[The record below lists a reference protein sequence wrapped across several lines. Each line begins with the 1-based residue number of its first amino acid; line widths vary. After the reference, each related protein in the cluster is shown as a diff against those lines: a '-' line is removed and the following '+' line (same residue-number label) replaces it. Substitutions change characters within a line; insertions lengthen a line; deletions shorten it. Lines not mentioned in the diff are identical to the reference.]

1 MFYNDIRDM
10 DFTTAL
16 QSLMSLFIEQINTV
30 ATEVS
35 EAVKCQLQHQWIAG
49 YATFIQALFGDLSWE
64 S

>member
-1 MFYNDIRDM
+1 M